1 MGRVVA
7 AAVYSKGKKVRDIT
21 LDEGAAW
28 AAKPEHFVWIGLE
41 QPSAEELTSLKEQ
54 FNLHELALEDA
65 MEVHSRPK
73 LETFGDALFIVT
85 YAPVRDNGKLLF
97 IETHIFAGK
106 GYVITSR
113 NGHSKSYRLVRQRCE
128 ARPLLLEHGEDFVLY
143 ALLDFVTENYQPVTE
158 AIHTELELLEQSVIG
173 GSLRE
178 SDIQHI
184 HALRRD
190 LLRMRRYVAPM
201 VEVGEELQR
210 LSFPFIDKNM
220 RPYFRDVEI
229 HVKRQME
236 DLGNLCDIASQ
247 TIEIG
252 LLLESSR
259 QSIVQRKFAGWAA
272 ILAFPTAIA
281 GIYGMNFENMPE
293 LTWHYGYFIVLGVIF
308 GGCGA
313 LFASFRPV
321 RQPAPPADVPRNAS
335 STRRPWPHGDHDR
348 GWQRPDGKSARPVL
362 PDANPASCGKIR
374 E

>member
-7 AAVYSKGKKVRDIT
+7 AAVYSAGKKVTNIT

-28 AAKPEHFVWIGLE
+28 AAKPGHFVWIGLE
-41 QPSAEELTSLKEQ
+41 QPSAQELATLQKQ
-54 FNLHELALEDA
+54 FCLHELAIEDA
-65 MEVHSRPK
+65 LEVHSRPK

-85 YAPVRDNGKLLF
+85 YAPIRENGKLLF

-106 GYVITSR
+106 GYIITSR
-113 NGHSKSYRLVRQRCE
+113 NGDSKSYGLVRQRCE

-158 AIHTELELLEQSVIG
+158 AIHCELEELEHSVLSTELN
-173 GSLRE
+173 E
-178 SDIQHI
+178 SDIHRI
-184 HALRRD
+184 HSLRRD
-190 LLRMRRYVAPM
+190 LLRLRRYVAPM
-201 VEVGEELQR
+201 VEIGEELQK

-236 DLGNLCDIASQ
+236 DLANLRDIASQ

-259 QSIVQRKFAGWAA
+259 QSLTQRKFAAWAA

-281 GIYGMNFENMPE
+281 GIYGMNFQNMPE
-293 LTWHYGYFIVLGVIF
+293 LSWHYGYFAVLGVIV
-308 GGCGA
+308 GGCGI
-313 LFASFRPV
+313 LFASFKR
-321 RQPAPPADVPRNAS
+321 S
-335 STRRPWPHGDHDR
+335 
-348 GWQRPDGKSARPVL
+348 GWL
-362 PDANPASCGKIR
+362 
-374 E
+374 